1 MHKFIEKYFENDI
14 LQIEVLMED
23 YNNYIQTIIRNY
35 NIDFEE
41 EDLEEIVLD
50 VYLTL
55 WNNQNKLIRN
65 VEMSPYIAGV
75 TKNLIKKKIRTNKK
89 LDNIEDYEEKLVD
102 LSNIELTVTVNE
114 ESRFLKKQIN
124 KLKEEDKDIFI
135 AYYYA
140 EKSIKEIA
148 VMYNISETKVKSKLF
163 RTRKKL
169 KKILKEGGYSYDR

>member
-35 NIDFEE
+35 NMDFEE

-55 WNNQNKLIRN
+55 WNNQNKLIRSAD
-65 VEMSPYIAGV
+65 MSPYIAGV
-75 TKNLIKKKIRTNKK
+75 TKNLIKKKTRTKKK

-102 LSNIELTVTVNE
+102 LSNIELTVSFNE
-114 ESRFLKKQIN
+114 ENRFIKKQID

-135 AYYYA
+135 SYYYD
-140 EKSIKEIA
+140 EKNIKEIA
-148 VMYNISETKVKSKLF
+148 VMYNISESKVKSKLF
-163 RTRKKL
+163 RTRKRL

>member
-1 MHKFIEKYFENDI
+1 MQKFIEKYFENDI

-65 VEMSPYIAGV
+65 AEMSPYIAGV

-102 LSNIELTVTVNE
+102 LSNIELTISFNE
-114 ESRFLKKQIN
+114 ESRFLKKQID

-135 AYYYA
+135 AYYYD

-148 VMYNISETKVKSKLF
+148 IMYNISEAKVKSKLF